1 MIMTDKYKHS
11 SKARMPKSK
20 KDIRLSFGVKAATIS
35 RYKEKRNGK
44 NSEVNLRG
52 DWIYGIHP
60 VMAALANQKR
70 TCLRIIVSYTA
81 NSKLEKDLEIVCK
94 KTKSMPDRERMD
106 REQVSSLLP
115 PGAVHQ
121 GLALLASPL
130 KSVSVEEII
139 KETKGNEDASLIV
152 LDQATDPR
160 NIGAVMRSAAAFGAS
175 AVILQDRHAPPLS
188 GALCKAASGAVEW
201 VALIR
206 VVNLARSISSLKI
219 AGFWA
224 AGLDA
229 GAGRTLA
236 QADLSGRVLLVLGA
250 EGAGLRRLTRDT
262 CDELLKV
269 SVKEKSDSLNLSN
282 AATVALYE
290 LNRQRD

>member
-1 MIMTDKYKHS
+1 
-11 SKARMPKSK
+11 
-20 KDIRLSFGVKAATIS
+20 
-35 RYKEKRNGK
+35 
-44 NSEVNLRG
+44 
-52 DWIYGIHP
+52 
-60 VMAALANQKR
+60 
-70 TCLRIIVSYTA
+70 
-81 NSKLEKDLEIVCK
+81 
-94 KTKSMPDRERMD
+94 MD

>member
-11 SKARMPKSK
+11 SMARKPKSK
-20 KDIRLSFGVKAATIS
+20 KQKKQGPRAKLS
-35 RYKEKRNGK
+35 
-44 NSEVNLRG
+44 G

-60 VMAALANQKR
+60 VMAALANSKR
-70 TCLRIIVSYTA
+70 TCLRIVISYTA
-81 NSKLEKDLEIVCK
+81 STDLEKNVDIVCK
-94 KTKSMPDRERMD
+94 KVKGLPVIERMN
-106 REQVSSLLP
+106 REQIDSLLS

-130 KSVSVEEII
+130 KNVSIEDII
-139 KETKGNEDASLIV
+139 KKTEEKEDASVIV
-152 LDQATDPR
+152 LDQVTDPR

-175 AVILQDRHAPPLS
+175 AVIIQDRHAPPLS
-188 GALCKAASGAVEW
+188 GALSKAASGAVEW
-201 VALIR
+201 VTLIR
-206 VVNLARSISSLKI
+206 VVNLARAISSLKH

-229 GAGRTLA
+229 GADRTLA
-236 QADLSGRVLLVLGA
+236 KADLSGRILLVLGA

-269 SVKEKSDSLNLSN
+269 TVNKKSNSLNLSN

-290 LNRQRD
+290 LNRQHN